1 MLLIRALEWS
11 TAFERDY
18 KREFKTYGK
27 RHLDDLLA
35 DVLGDLMTDQSL
47 PLNKRDHALTGRWV
61 GSKECHVRPDLLL
74 VYEKHDGEEENV
86 LFLMRLGS
94 HSELFGL

>member
-1 MLLIRALEWS
+1 MLLIRTLEWS

-27 RHLDDLLA
+27 KKLDDLLA

-47 PLNKRDHALTGRWV
+47 PQNKRDHALV
-61 GSKECHVRPDLLL
+61 GQWIGLRECHVRPNLLL
-74 VYEKHDGEEENV
+74 VYEKYDGDEGNL

>member
-1 MLLIRALEWS
+1 MLLIRTLEWS

-27 RHLDDLLA
+27 KTLDDILA
-35 DVLGDLMTDQSL
+35 DVLGDLMTDQPL
-47 PLNKRDHALTGRWV
+47 PLNKRDHNLTGRWI
-61 GSKECHVRPDLLL
+61 GLRECHVRPNLLL
-74 VYEKHDGEEENV
+74 IYEKYDSEEENV

-94 HSELFGL
+94 HSELF

>member
-1 MLLIRALEWS
+1 MLLIRTLEWS

-27 RHLDDLLA
+27 KKLDDFLA
-35 DVLGDLMTDQSL
+35 DVLSNLMTDKPL
-47 PLNKRDHALTGRWV
+47 PLNRRDHALTGQWAGLR
-61 GSKECHVRPDLLL
+61 ECHVRPNLLL
-74 VYEKHDGEEENV
+74 VYEKYDSEEENV

-94 HSELFGL
+94 HSEILLI